1 MSSRP
6 TQAPVVTS
14 SLTQGESSTESTH
27 PAFGQL
33 QLTRVSG
40 NTELYGSEFKHQ
52 HVIGI
57 TLTRSKQV
65 RNLSND
71 WFFPQEELFKLYMS
85 EAQFASF
92 ITGMGLGSGSPC
104 TIARIPGETVPQIER
119 PPAPK
124 SVFEREF
131 QESIQTALSGLQDAL
146 KELDGLKCSDK
157 SKHALR
163 TKLLYSV
170 AGLANRS
177 KFIADQFGEHMET
190 VVEKAKAEITGFVR
204 HNADAN
210 ITMDMSRITK

>member
-1 MSSRP
+1 MSHRKS
-6 TQAPVVTS
+6 QAPVVTPS
-14 SLTQGESSTESTH
+14 VSWGESSTESTH

-33 QLTRVSG
+33 QLTRMSG
-40 NTELYGSEFKHQ
+40 HTELYGSEFKHQ
-52 HVIGI
+52 HVISI

-65 RNLSND
+65 RNLSNN
-71 WFFPQEELFKLYMS
+71 WFFPQEELFKVYMS

-92 ITGMGLGSGSPC
+92 VTSMGLGGGSPC
-104 TIARIPGETVPQIER
+104 TIARLPGESVPEIER
-119 PPAPK
+119 PPAPA

-131 QESIQTALSGLQDAL
+131 QQSIQTALSGLQDAL

-157 SKHALR
+157 SKQVLR
-163 TKLLYSV
+163 SKLLHSV
-170 AGLANRS
+170 GGLANRS

-204 HNADAN
+204 HNADAT